1 MVVTLEEIKQYVRID
16 SADEDELLLALSGTA
31 ESLCEDILRCSFEP
45 CAEVPDPV
53 RTAVLYGISY
63 LYENREQADFKD
75 LTLTGR
81 IKRAGHRTCT
91 GRLSGMP

>member
-45 CAEVPDPV
+45 CAE
-53 RTAVLYGISY
+53 
-63 LYENREQADFKD
+63 
-75 LTLTGR
+75 
-81 IKRAGHRTCT
+81 
-91 GRLSGMP
+91 SGNSSL

>member
-16 SADEDELLLALSGTA
+16 STDEDELLLSLSGTA
-31 ESLCEDILRCSFEP
+31 ESLCEDILRCCFESG
-45 CAEVPDPV
+45 AEVPEPV

-75 LTLTGR
+75 LTMTLKCLLFGQR
-81 IKRAGHRTCT
+81 DEVV
-91 GRLSGMP
+91 